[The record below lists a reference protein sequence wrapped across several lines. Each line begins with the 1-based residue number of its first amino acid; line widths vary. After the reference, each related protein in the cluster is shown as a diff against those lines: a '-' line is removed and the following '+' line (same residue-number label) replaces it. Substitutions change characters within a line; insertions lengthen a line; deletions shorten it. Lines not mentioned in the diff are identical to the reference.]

1 MSLTKQQILS
11 TVQGLPDTI
20 ELNEFII
27 LFSTMDLKTATT
39 SQPDVTQT
47 SLLEA
52 AKKYAGCVE
61 GPADLSTNK
70 AYLEGYAF
78 YPNP

>member
-1 MSLTKQQILS
+1 MYITKQQILS
-11 TVQGLPDTI
+11 TVQALPETI

-39 SQPDVTQT
+39 SSQHEVRQT

-61 GPADLSTNK
+61 GPADFSTNK
-70 AYLEGYAF
+70 AYLEGYGE
-78 YPNP
+78 

>member
-1 MSLTKQQILS
+1 MYLTKQHILS
-11 TVQGLPDTI
+11 TVQNLPETI
-20 ELNEFII
+20 ELNELISLLTTI
-27 LFSTMDLKTATT
+27 DLKTTT
-39 SQPDVTQT
+39 PSQPEVSQT

-70 AYLEGYAF
+70 AYLEGYGE
-78 YPNP
+78 

>member
-1 MSLTKQQILS
+1 MYLTKQQILS
-11 TVQGLPDTI
+11 TVQGLPETI

-39 SQPDVTQT
+39 SSQHEVRQT

-52 AKKYAGCVE
+52 AQKYAGCVE

-70 AYLEGYAF
+70 AYLEGYGE
-78 YPNP
+78 

>member
-1 MSLTKQQILS
+1 MYLTKQQILS
-11 TVQGLPDTI
+11 TVQGLPETI

-39 SQPDVTQT
+39 SSQHEVRQT

-70 AYLEGYAF
+70 AYLEGYGE
-78 YPNP
+78 